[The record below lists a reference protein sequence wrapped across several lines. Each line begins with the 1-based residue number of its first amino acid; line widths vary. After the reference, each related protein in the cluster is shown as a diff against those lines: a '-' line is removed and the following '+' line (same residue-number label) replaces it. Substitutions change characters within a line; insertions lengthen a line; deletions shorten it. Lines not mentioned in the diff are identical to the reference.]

1 MELEGTKGICEAPV
15 WQCLKYINDDVNN
28 RCHFLL
34 YYFPEEKPHKMLMA
48 FQRLLDFNFFRVD
61 TSRPTPYIFILIS
74 VKSLATVLHDTTVKN
89 CSTNKTVL
97 LCLIRHYLQGSTRG
111 CTRISELYSEWNAW
125 GDVAAFPV
133 GLCAW
138 QRYNNLCQILLRAY
152 CSFLLLGVYNMLC
165 SPHPPPPPTLH
176 KLLSSNALGKIQCS
190 QEHLKTMVYAR
201 FGGQTA
207 CIVGDLKIV

>member
-1 MELEGTKGICEAPV
+1 MELEGTKGIWEAPV
-15 WQCLKYINDDVNN
+15 WQCLKYINDDINN
-28 RCHFLL
+28 FLL
-34 YYFPEEKPHKMLMA
+34 YHFPEEKPHKMLMA
-48 FQRLLDFNFFRVD
+48 FQRLLDSIFSGWIPPGLHSIV
-61 TSRPTPYIFILIS
+61 FILIS

-165 SPHPPPPPTLH
+165 SPLLPPPPP
-176 KLLSSNALGKIQCS
+176 NFA
-190 QEHLKTMVYAR
+190 
-201 FGGQTA
+201 
-207 CIVGDLKIV
+207 

>member
-1 MELEGTKGICEAPV
+1 M
-15 WQCLKYINDDVNN
+15 
-28 RCHFLL
+28 
-34 YYFPEEKPHKMLMA
+34 
-48 FQRLLDFNFFRVD
+48 
-61 TSRPTPYIFILIS
+61 S

-125 GDVAAFPV
+125 RDVAAFPV

-165 SPHPPPPPTLH
+165 FPPPPHP
-176 KLLSSNALGKIQCS
+176 NFALVIVFKCS
-190 QEHLKTMVYAR
+190 WENSVLPGAFENNGLCK
-201 FGGQTA
+201 FWGQTE
-207 CIVGDLKIV
+207 CIVGDLKIENSYFLKLKFCAVFGVRG

>member
-1 MELEGTKGICEAPV
+1 M
-15 WQCLKYINDDVNN
+15 
-28 RCHFLL
+28 
-34 YYFPEEKPHKMLMA
+34 
-48 FQRLLDFNFFRVD
+48 
-61 TSRPTPYIFILIS
+61 S

-125 GDVAAFPV
+125 RDVAAFPV

-165 SPHPPPPPTLH
+165 FPPPQLCISYC
-176 KLLSSNALGKIQCS
+176 LQMLLGKFSTPRSIWKQWFM
-190 QEHLKTMVYAR
+190 QNL
-201 FGGQTA
+201 GGKQRVLWG
-207 CIVGDLKIV
+207 I